1 MRIPC
6 VNRSDSRPHMPA
18 PVNAL
23 ADRIAALLENEVRSA
38 DREVL
43 RCAYLT
49 LAFRLQE
56 LR

>member
-1 MRIPC
+1 
-6 VNRSDSRPHMPA
+6 MPG

-23 ADRIAALLENEVRSA
+23 ADRIAALLEDEVGSA

-43 RCAYLT
+43 RCAHLT

-56 LR
+56 AR

>member
-1 MRIPC
+1 
-6 VNRSDSRPHMPA
+6 MPA

-23 ADRIAALLENEVRSA
+23 ADRIAALLEDEVRSA

-56 LR
+56 AR

>member
-1 MRIPC
+1 MQIPC
-6 VNRSDSRPHMPA
+6 VNRSDLRPQMPG

-23 ADRIAALLENEVRSA
+23 ADRIAALLEDEVGSA

-56 LR
+56 AR